1 MNIFLM
7 IIGFALL
14 IKGADFLVK
23 GATGVANKFHLSQL
37 LIGIVIVGI
46 GTSLPEIII
55 TIKSAIEG
63 KSDILIGNGIGSSIC
78 NILLVVGIAA
88 ICRPIKIDKK
98 IIKVHLPISI
108 LSVILLG
115 ILCNLGNNKIDTPQ
129 AIILLIFTIGYV
141 IFTTIEGKESDNIEA
156 EKDNIPIW
164 KIGLYIIL
172 GIIFLKYGA
181 DLVVDS
187 ATEIARHLNISEAII
202 GMTIIAVGTTL
213 PEIITSVVASKNKES
228 ELAIGNVIGSNI
240 FNICLIPAIGGT
252 IGTVDYDTVFN
263 ISLLFLIFV
272 TVEIIIAQNIKKKNI
287 ISRKNGIALS
297 SLYIL
302 YTLKLIISVV

>member
-129 AIILLIFTIGYV
+129 AIILLIFTIAYV
-141 IFTTIEGKESDNIEA
+141 VFTAIEGKEDENIES
-156 EKDNIPIW
+156 EKVNISIW
-164 KIGLYIIL
+164 KIGLYTIL
-172 GIIFLKYGA
+172 GIISLKYGA
-181 DLVVDS
+181 DLVVDG
-187 ATEIARHLNISEAII
+187 ATEIARMLNISEAII

-240 FNICLIPAIGGT
+240 FNICLLPAIGGT
-252 IGTVDYDTVFN
+252 IGTVDYDTEFN
-263 ISLLFLIFV
+263 ISLLFLLLVVI
-272 TVEIIIAQNIKKKNI
+272 EIIIAQVIKKKNI

-297 SLYIL
+297 CLYIL
-302 YTLKLIISVV
+302 YTLRLIISVV

>member
-156 EKDNIPIW
+156 EKVNISIW

-181 DLVVDS
+181 DLVVDG
-187 ATEIARHLNISEAII
+187 ATEIARMLNISEAII

-240 FNICLIPAIGGT
+240 FNICLLPAIGGT

>member
-181 DLVVDS
+181 DLVVDG
-187 ATEIARHLNISEAII
+187 ATEIARMLNISEAII

-240 FNICLIPAIGGT
+240 FNICLLPAIGGT

>member
-240 FNICLIPAIGGT
+240 FNICLLPAIGGT